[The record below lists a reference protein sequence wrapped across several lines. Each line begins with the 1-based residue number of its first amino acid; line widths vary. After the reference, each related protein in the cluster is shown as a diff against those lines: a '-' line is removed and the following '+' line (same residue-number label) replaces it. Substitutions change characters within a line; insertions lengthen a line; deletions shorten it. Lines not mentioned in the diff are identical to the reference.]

1 MRARHQLQYL
11 TPGSVDVRAENSVV
25 LVTRPNHGT
34 RSSVS
39 LFGSSLLPR
48 CSPVGEEAGGA
59 GAERPQS
66 RLTAVG
72 GRAGR
77 ESAEVNS
84 DA

>member
-1 MRARHQLQYL
+1 MRAKHQFQRLI
-11 TPGSVDVRAENSVV
+11 PDSVAVRTENSVV

-39 LFGSSLLPR
+39 LFGSSLLPH

-66 RLTAVG
+66 RSTAVG
-72 GRAGR
+72 GRLGTTATEAHSNR
-77 ESAEVNS
+77 
-84 DA
+84 